1 MLISGT
7 EGDDVLIGTTGD
19 DVLQGLG
26 GNDVLNGGAGTDT
39 LEGGDGNDTYVFG
52 PGYGTD
58 TIVEHGGTD
67 AVRLVGL
74 SPDEVTLARLGK
86 GLVVTING
94 TGEQLI
100 LSNFTASHVES
111 FVFDDGTTISDS
123 AISGILNNTPPT
135 ATEDFATVMA
145 NATAALTGNVLAND
159 VDVPGTQLTVKNA
172 GDYQGTYGTLSLAAD
187 GSFSYLLG
195 SGMPELQALGAN
207 QTVTESFSYGSLAS
221 GAFSY
226 VVSDNVALNP
236 LEATGYLTVTIQG
249 VNDAPVVSQ
258 PLADHGAT
266 AGQAFSFAVP
276 TGSFTDADAGDS
288 LAYSARLADGS
299 ALPAWLAFNPGT
311 GTFSGTAPGAAGGS
325 TLQIE
330 VAASDLANEQASDVF
345 AFSVAS
351 APPPAHDGRHIVG
364 TRRKDHL
371 DGTAGDDFIEGR
383 NGNDTL
389 HGKGGVDVLQG
400 GRGNDKLEDRDG
412 NTLFDG
418 GRGNDRMNGGRDA
431 DFFAGGRGNDR
442 LYLGG
447 GSDVVAFNKG
457 DGVDRL
463 FGERQDGVLS
473 LGGGI
478 RYEDLRLRKQGN
490 DLVLR
495 TGGGDQV
502 VLEDWYRGKQSI
514 VTLQVVA
521 EAMSCFS
528 QTSHDSLR
536 DDKVELFDF
545 RRLVAAYD
553 DARAAHH
560 HMRSWNMMNELLAV
574 HLTGSDSG
582 ALGGDLAYRYGMT
595 GTLAG
600 VGLSTARDTVAAPG
614 FGTELQAVHSAAAV
628 GSDPVKLG

>member
-7 EGDDVLIGTTGD
+7 EGDDVLSGTTGD

-39 LEGGDGNDTYVFG
+39 LEGGDDDDTYVFG
-52 PGYGTD
+52 PGYGND
-58 TIVEHGGTD
+58 TIIEHGGTD
-67 AVRLVGL
+67 TVRLVGL
-74 SPDEVTLARLGK
+74 SADDVTLARLGK

-94 TGEQLI
+94 TGEQLF
-100 LSNFTASHVES
+100 LSNFTASHIES
-111 FVFDDGTTISDS
+111 FVFDDGTTISDGDL
-123 AISGILNNTPPT
+123 SGILSNTPPT
-135 ATEDFATVMA
+135 AVDDFASVLED
-145 NATAALTGNVLAND
+145 ATAPVIGNVLQND
-159 VDVPGTQLTVKNA
+159 LDESGTGLTVKNA
-172 GDYQGTYGTLSLAAD
+172 GDYQGAYGTLSLAAD
-187 GSFSYLLG
+187 GSYSYTLNSSL
-195 SGMPELQALGAN
+195 PEIQALGAG
-207 QTVTESFSYGSLAS
+207 QTLTESFAY
-221 GAFSY
+221 GAFY
-226 VVSDNVALNP
+226 VVSDNVPLNP
-236 LEATGYLTVTIQG
+236 LEATGYITVTVQG
-249 VNDAPVVSQ
+249 VNDAPVVAT
-258 PLADHGAT
+258 PLANHGAT
-266 AGQAFSFAVP
+266 AGQAFSFALP
-276 TGSFTDADAGDS
+276 ADSFTDADTGDN
-288 LAYSARLADGS
+288 LAYSATLADGS

-311 GTFSGTAPGAAGGS
+311 GTFSGTAPGAAGGT
-325 TLQIE
+325 TLEIE
-330 VAASDLANEQASDVF
+330 VTASDLAGEQASDVF
-345 AFSVAS
+345 AFAVAS
-351 APPPAHDGRHIVG
+351 LPPPPSHDGRHIVG

-371 DGTAGDDFIEGR
+371 DGTSGDDFIEGR

-400 GRGNDKLEDRDG
+400 GRGNDRLEDRDG

-418 GRGNDRMNGGRDA
+418 GRGNDRLTGGRDA

-442 LYLGG
+442 LQLGG
-447 GSDVVAFNKG
+447 GADVVAFNKG

-502 VLEDWYRGKQSI
+502 VLEDWYRGQQSI

-521 EAMSCFS
+521 EAMRGFNQGSC
-528 QTSHDSLR
+528 DPLR
-536 DDKVELFDF
+536 DDKVETFDF
-545 RRLVAAYD
+545 RKLVAAYD

-560 HMRSWNMMNELLAV
+560 HMRSWNMMNELLAA
-574 HLTGSDSG
+574 HLGGSDSA

-614 FGTELQAVHSAAAV
+614 FGTELQTVHSAAAV
-628 GSDPVKLG
+628 GSDPVKLGA